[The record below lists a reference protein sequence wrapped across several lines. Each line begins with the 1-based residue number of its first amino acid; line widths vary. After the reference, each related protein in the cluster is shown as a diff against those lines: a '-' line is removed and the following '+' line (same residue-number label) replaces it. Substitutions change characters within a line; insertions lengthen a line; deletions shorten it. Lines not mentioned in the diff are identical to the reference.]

1 MERQTLFARGDGGYS
16 AFRIPTI
23 LTLSSGRVL
32 VFCEGRRDGLGDS
45 GRIDIMMRAGD
56 GDRFG
61 DMRVVV
67 SGGGDTVGNPCP
79 VQDGATGRVFL
90 VYNKNDAD
98 KPEAMIMQGR
108 GPRTVHVIYS
118 DDEGETWSSPR
129 RTCVTPMSWSST
141 TTARL

>member
-1 MERQTLFARGDGGYS
+1 MERQTLFACGDGGYS

-67 SGGGDTVGNPCP
+67 SGNGDTVGNPCS
-79 VQDGATGRVFL
+79 RC
-90 VYNKNDAD
+90 
-98 KPEAMIMQGR
+98 
-108 GPRTVHVIYS
+108 RTARPAACS
-118 DDEGETWSSPR
+118 
-129 RTCVTPMSWSST
+129 SST
-141 TTARL
+141 TKTTRTSPKR